1 METQVETPAQ
11 LHRIAIKVPPFWAD
25 EPELFFAQMESQFT
39 LGGITQDATKYAYVL
54 SHIDTK
60 YAKEIKDLI
69 TTPPV
74 NNKYESIK
82 KALIQRLSISQEQ
95 QIRQILEHEEMGDRK
110 PSQFLRHLQA
120 LTNAAIPEQ
129 LLRTLW
135 MGRLPAQLQ
144 AILATRSADRLDDVA
159 EQADKIY
166 EVSSRAVVVAG
177 IQSWS
182 TAAATLEQQ
191 IKELTK
197 QVASLSS
204 RVADKKFK
212 KRERSRSRPR
222 YKQSE
227 KKDVSTI
234 VDSKRKPRSVRSR
247 AVLNP
252 TRRKRKTR
260 RAAVGSG
267 KRPQPQTLPLIRNGP
282 CHEDTLL
289 NRHGLRCQRVPTST
303 TPRKTNNEFKHTVCG
318 KRICNKHVR
327 GSRSAT

>member
-1 METQVETPAQ
+1 MATPNNGMETQIETPAQ

-25 EPELFFAQMESQFT
+25 EPELWFAQMESQFT

-69 TTPPV
+69 TTPPA
-74 NNKYESIK
+74 NDKYESVK

-120 LTNAAIPEQ
+120 LANSAIPEQ

-144 AILATRSADRLDDVA
+144 AILATRTADNLDDVA
-159 EQADKIY
+159 VQADRIY
-166 EVSSRAVVVAG
+166 EVSSRATIVAG
-177 IQSWS
+177 IQSS
-182 TAAATLEQQ
+182 SAATSTLEQQ

-197 QVASLSS
+197 QVASLSN

-212 KRERSRSRPR
+212 KRERSRSRTR
-222 YKQSE
+222 VKQDTDKSICFYHRRFKE
-227 KKDVSTI
+227 EAKKCTKPCDFKS
-234 VDSKRKPRSVRSR
+234 SKKE
-247 AVLNP
+247 AEN
-252 TRRKRKTR
+252 
-260 RAAVGSG
+260 
-267 KRPQPQTLPLIRNGP
+267 
-282 CHEDTLL
+282 
-289 NRHGLRCQRVPTST
+289 
-303 TPRKTNNEFKHTVCG
+303 
-318 KRICNKHVR
+318 
-327 GSRSAT
+327 